1 LYVNASDLGEKAMVH
16 EVHMA
21 AIALAQEADGR
32 RDELLRTR
40 CIPPDLF
47 KRAGEANLFRQL
59 LCTQLGGL
67 GRSPAEW
74 FNTGIEMG
82 RWEPSFSWVVTQ
94 GAGDLATYVAAGDPE
109 FAKAF
114 LADQG
119 AYTASSDNPVGALVP
134 EGDGYRFEGRWGFCS
149 GCQGATWLG
158 GFGRVVEGK
167 NVDKKSDGRWV
178 LVPAARVRIEETW
191 DTMGMIGTGSH
202 SIVIE
207 SQHVPASWTF
217 VIEKSGSTDYGPMSV
232 AAGNGY
238 WPIATS
244 VAAVQ
249 LGIARRALDAVAELV
264 KKKPDARK
272 DRLLIENSHVQRQLM
287 RAEAIWFASKAAVD
301 QALREMWEAANHDR
315 KLPPVSLMQLSSANI
330 HASSSA
336 INIVESVCDIVGTSI
351 APSRGIFGACLRDT
365 RTIGSHIAVN
375 PAKFELIA
383 QMRFGLTDEGQ
394 HL

>member
-1 LYVNASDLGEKAMVH
+1 LGEKAVVH

-40 CIPPDLF
+40 RIPPDLF

-74 FNTGIEMG
+74 FNTGIEMA

-94 GAGDLATYVAAGDPE
+94 GGGDLATYVAAGDPE
-109 FAKAF
+109 FAKVF
-114 LADQG
+114 LADQS
-119 AYTASSDNPVGALVP
+119 AYSASSDNPVGVLVP
-134 EGDGYRFEGRWGFCS
+134 EGDG
-149 GCQGATWLG
+149 
-158 GFGRVVEGK
+158 FGRMADGK
-167 NVDKKSDGRWV
+167 KVDGKSDGRWV

-202 SIVIE
+202 SIVAE
-207 SQHVPASWTF
+207 PQHVPASWTF
-217 VIEKSGSTDYGPMSV
+217 VIEKSGSADYGPMSA

-272 DRLLIENSHVQRQLM
+272 DRLLIESSHVQRQIM
-287 RAEAIWFASKAAVD
+287 QAEAIWYASKAAVD
-301 QALREMWEAANHDR
+301 QALREMWEAAKLDR
-315 KLPPVSLMQLSSANI
+315 KLPSANLMQLSSTNI

-336 INIVESVCDIVGTSI
+336 IDIVESVCDIVGTSI
-351 APSRGIFGACLRDT
+351 APSRGIFGACLRDA

-383 QMRFGLTDEGQ
+383 QMRFGLIDEGQ
-394 HL
+394 PL